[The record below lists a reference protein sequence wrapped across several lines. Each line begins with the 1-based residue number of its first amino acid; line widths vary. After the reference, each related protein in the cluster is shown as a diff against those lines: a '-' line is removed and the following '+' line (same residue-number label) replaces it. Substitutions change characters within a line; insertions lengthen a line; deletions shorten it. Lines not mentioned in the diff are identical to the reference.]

1 MRLYKQRPKSNRGY
15 LQKTLKCKT
24 NIYRRSLCQNYMKA
38 ASLFQC
44 FVSFSGYKKRVHFL
58 KIRETYNV
66 LFVDS
71 KLLTVLPWQWYL
83 AQQQVSIY
91 IPS

>member
-1 MRLYKQRPKSNRGY
+1 MWGKY
-15 LQKTLKCKT
+15 
-24 NIYRRSLCQNYMKA
+24 
-38 ASLFQC
+38 
-44 FVSFSGYKKRVHFL
+44 
-58 KIRETYNV
+58 V

-91 IPS
+91 IPCANVYQEVHSF